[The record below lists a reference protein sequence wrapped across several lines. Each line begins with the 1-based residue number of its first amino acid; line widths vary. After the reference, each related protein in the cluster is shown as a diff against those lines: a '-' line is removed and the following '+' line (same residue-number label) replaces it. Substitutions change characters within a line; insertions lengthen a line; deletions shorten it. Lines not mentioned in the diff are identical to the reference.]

1 MNEIV
6 NTFLLVGDKFITEMH
21 LNDLILLI
29 VLAVL
34 GLIYSAKELKNLCK
48 QEIQIMFTKM
58 TLIKFVFNMI
68 WLMVNLKI
76 WLEELNQIKF

>member
-6 NTFLLVGDKFITEMH
+6 NKFLLVGDKFITEMH
-21 LNDLILLI
+21 LNNLVLLI

-34 GLIYSAKELKNLCK
+34 GLIYSAKELKKLRK

>member
-6 NTFLLVGDKFITEMH
+6 NKFLLVGDKFITEMH
-21 LNDLILLI
+21 LNNLVLLI

-34 GLIYSAKELKNLCK
+34 GLIYSAKELKKLCK

>member
-6 NTFLLVGDKFITEMH
+6 NKFLLVGDKFITEMH
-21 LNDLILLI
+21 LNNLVLLI

-48 QEIQIMFTKM
+48 QEIRIMFTKM
-58 TLIKFVFNMI
+58 ALRKFVFNMI

>member
-6 NTFLLVGDKFITEMH
+6 NKFLLVGDKFITEMH
-21 LNDLILLI
+21 LNNLVLLI

-58 TLIKFVFNMI
+58 ALRKFVFNMI